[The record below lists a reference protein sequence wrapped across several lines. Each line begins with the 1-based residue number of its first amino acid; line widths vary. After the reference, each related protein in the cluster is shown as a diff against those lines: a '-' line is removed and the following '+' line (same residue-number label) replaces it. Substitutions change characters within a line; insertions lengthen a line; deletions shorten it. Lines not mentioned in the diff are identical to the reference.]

1 MEFIAANWS
10 AILTFI
16 FTAISAWVMV
26 KQLKKEK
33 AEVRK
38 LEKEAEKISGVDT
51 TKTYAE
57 LAELAG
63 KQGVELYL
71 RIDRLDEKV
80 QGLYD
85 ACIIKDAEIE
95 VLRDEVQEK
104 NNRISE
110 LELVVSKQEARIQE
124 LEKEIILLR
133 NKQ

>member
-16 FTAISAWVMV
+16 FTAISAWVMI
-26 KQLKKEK
+26 KQLNKEK
-33 AEVRK
+33 AEVQK
-38 LEKEAEKISGVDT
+38 LEKESEKISGVDT

-57 LAELAG
+57 LAELTG
-63 KQGVELYL
+63 KKTIELYA
-71 RIDRLDEKV
+71 RIDKLDEKV

-85 ACIIKDAEIE
+85 ACIIKDNEIE

-104 NNRISE
+104 NNRIGE
-110 LELVVSKQEARIQE
+110 LELVVSKQEERILE
-124 LEKEIILLR
+124 LEREIIVLR